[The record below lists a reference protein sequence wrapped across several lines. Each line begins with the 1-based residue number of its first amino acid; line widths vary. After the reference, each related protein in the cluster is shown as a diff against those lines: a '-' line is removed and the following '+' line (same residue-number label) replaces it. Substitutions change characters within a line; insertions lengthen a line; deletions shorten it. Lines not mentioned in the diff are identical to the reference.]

1 MSNFKE
7 LILHDEKNFTIINKP
22 AGIQT
27 ERDRLGNPSIEA
39 MFEDHLLSISRI
51 NARPYIVHRLD
62 RPVSGILILA
72 KSKTALLHFQE
83 QILEGIFHKKYL
95 ALCEGILSEKEKTL
109 THYLF
114 KNAKEFR
121 SDIFDTFQ
129 ENTKESV
136 LKYKVLQENENAS
149 IAEVEL
155 LTGRYHQIRAQF
167 GHIGHPLWNDY
178 RYGASKINDQSIIG
192 LHAHSI
198 HFINPNTNKSMQF
211 NCKPIGELWNN
222 FPYSDHFNQ

>member
-83 QILEGIFHKKYL
+83 QIQEGIFHKKYY
-95 ALCEGILSEKEKTL
+95 TR
-109 THYLF
+109 TRY
-114 KNAKEFR
+114 
-121 SDIFDTFQ
+121 
-129 ENTKESV
+129 
-136 LKYKVLQENENAS
+136 Y
-149 IAEVEL
+149 
-155 LTGRYHQIRAQF
+155 GR
-167 GHIGHPLWNDY
+167 
-178 RYGASKINDQSIIG
+178 
-192 LHAHSI
+192 
-198 HFINPNTNKSMQF
+198 NTNS
-211 NCKPIGELWNN
+211 NTSCKG
-222 FPYSDHFNQ
+222 FSRFTVGT